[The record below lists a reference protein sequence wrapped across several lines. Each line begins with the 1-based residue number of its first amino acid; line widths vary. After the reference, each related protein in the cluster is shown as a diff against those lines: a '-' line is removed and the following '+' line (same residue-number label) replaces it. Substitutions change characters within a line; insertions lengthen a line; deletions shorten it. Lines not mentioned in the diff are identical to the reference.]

1 MLDLLKQEICELY
14 NIIISSI
21 DDIYKVTALTNY
33 KNELEVSGKKSFG
46 DSYYEFIK
54 NNKQK
59 GTVYTPEPITSYM
72 IENTI
77 KAAQIINNPYI
88 RIVDPSCGTG
98 NILICCFRFL
108 RNLYKDNLI
117 YINKKTEFKL
127 DEKDIDNHIIR
138 YNLFGF
144 DIDDIALKILV
155 IDLYDLSKGCV
166 LKNIFNK
173 DFLLNKN
180 KCKYDIVI
188 GNPPYVGKKSID
200 NEYASFLK
208 IRYKKVYRDK
218 GDLSYCFF
226 EKALEDLSEGG
237 KLTFIT
243 SRYFIE
249 SPSGENLRKELK
261 EGCTIDKMIDF
272 YGIRPFKNVGIDPL
286 IIFITNHKTLDN
298 QIVIIKPLAVKS
310 KEKKEFY
317 NSVFLKD
324 GNKFNTFMLNKKEL
338 DDKGWVLVDEK
349 VRALINKIKQ
359 KKYTE
364 LSNICNSYQGII
376 TGCDK
381 AFVLNNDTYL
391 RKNIEND
398 IIKPWIKS
406 SFIEKNKILR
416 QDSYIIYSDLIGDT
430 KEYSNAIDYIGL
442 QKEKLLKRRECQK
455 GIRKWYELQW
465 GRNQNIFE
473 GEKIVFPFK
482 ASSNRFAIDTG
493 SYFSADVYA
502 LTIKENVP
510 FTYDFLLYILNSK
523 IYEFYFKTFAK
534 KLGEDAYEYYPNNL
548 MKLCI
553 PAMKDYKSGDE
564 NYLYDYFNFSEEEKE
579 IILGEV

>member
-14 NIIISSI
+14 NIIISPI
-21 DDIYKVTALTNY
+21 DDIYKVTALKNY
-33 KNELEVSGKKSFG
+33 KKELEVSQRKSYG
-46 DSYYEFIK
+46 DGYYEFIK
-54 NNKQK
+54 NNKEK

-72 IENTI
+72 IENTVT
-77 KAAQIINNPYI
+77 AAQIINNPYI
-88 RIVDPSCGTG
+88 KIVDPSCGTG
-98 NILICCFRFL
+98 NILICCFKFL
-108 RNLYKDNLI
+108 RNLYKDNLNL
-117 YINKKTEFKL
+117 INEKNGLELKMQGI
-127 DEKDIDNHIIR
+127 DEHIVK
-138 YNLFGF
+138 YNLYGF
-144 DIDDIALKILV
+144 DIDDIAVKILV
-155 IDLYDLSKGCV
+155 IDLYDLSKGCI

-173 DFLLNKN
+173 DFLVYENE
-180 KCKYDIVI
+180 CKYDIVI

-200 NEYASFLK
+200 NDYASYLK

-226 EKALEDLSEGG
+226 EKALENLNEGG

-249 SPSGENLRKELK
+249 SPSGEDLRKVLK
-261 EGCTIDKMIDF
+261 EDSTIDKMIDF

-286 IIFITNHKTLDN
+286 IMFITNNITVDN
-298 QIVIIKPLAVKS
+298 QIVIIKPLAVKG
-310 KEKKEFY
+310 KKKKEFY
-317 NSVFLKD
+317 NNVFLKA
-324 GNKFNTFMLNKKEL
+324 GNKFKTFMLNKKEL
-338 DDKGWVLVDEK
+338 DDTGWVLVDEK
-349 VRALINKIKQ
+349 VKAILNKIKQ
-359 KKYTE
+359 RKNIQ

-381 AFVLNNDTYL
+381 AFVLNKDTCL
-391 RKNIEND
+391 RRNIEKD

-406 SFIEKNKILR
+406 SYIEKNKISR
-416 QDSYIIYSDLIGDT
+416 QDSYIIYSDLICNP
-430 KEYSNAIDYIGL
+430 KEYSNAISYIGL

-473 GEKIVFPFK
+473 GEKIIFPFK
-482 ASSNRFAIDTG
+482 ASSNRFALDTG

-502 LTIKENVP
+502 LTIKEDAAFN
-510 FTYDFLLYILNSK
+510 YDFLLYILNSK

-553 PAMKDYKSGDE
+553 PIMMDYKGKDE
-564 NYLYDYFNFSEEEKE
+564 DYLYDYFHFSEEEKE

>member
-1 MLDLLKQEICELY
+1 MLDLLKQEIRELY
-14 NIIISSI
+14 NIIISPI
-21 DDIYKVTALTNY
+21 EDVYKLTALKNY
-33 KNELEVSGKKSFG
+33 KIKLGVSGKKSFG
-46 DSYYEFIK
+46 DDYYEFIK
-54 NNKQK
+54 NNKEK

-98 NILICCFRFL
+98 NILICSFKL
-108 RNLYKDNLI
+108 LKKLYKDNLKS
-117 YINKKTEFKL
+117 IN
-127 DEKDIDNHIIR
+127 EKNGLILKEQEIDDHIIK

-144 DIDDIALKILV
+144 DIDDTALKILT
-155 IDLYDLSKGCV
+155 IDLYDLSKGCII
-166 LKNIFNK
+166 KNIFNN
-173 DFLLNKN
+173 DFLVYEN

-188 GNPPYVGKKSID
+188 GNPPYVGKKFIN

-226 EKALEDLSEGG
+226 EKALDDLNDGG

-243 SRYFIE
+243 SRYFME
-249 SPSGENLRKELK
+249 SPSGEELRKALK
-261 EGCTIDKMIDF
+261 EGYTIDKIIDF

-286 IIFITNHKTLDN
+286 IMFITNHKTEDN
-298 QIVIIKPLAVKS
+298 QIEIIKPLAVKS
-310 KEKKEFY
+310 KDRKEFY
-317 NSVFLKD
+317 NNVFLKG
-324 GNKFNTFMLNKKEL
+324 GNKFSTFFIEKKEL

-349 VRALINKIKQ
+349 VRTIINKIKQ
-359 KKYTE
+359 KKSTE

-381 AFVLNNDTYL
+381 AFVLNNDTSL
-391 RKNIEND
+391 LKNIEKD

-416 QDSYIIYSDLIGDT
+416 KDSYLIYSDLICNPQ
-430 KEYSNAIDYIGL
+430 EYNNAIAYIEL
-442 QKEKLLKRRECQK
+442 HREKLSKRRECQK

-482 ASSNRFAIDTG
+482 ASSNRFAIDRG

-502 LTIKENVP
+502 LTLKENVP

-523 IYEFYFKTFAK
+523 IYEFYFKTFVK
-534 KLGEDAYEYYPNNL
+534 KLGKDAYEYYPNNL

-553 PAMKDYKSGDE
+553 PEMKDYNGMDE
-564 NYLYDYFNFSEEEKE
+564 NYLYDYFHFSEEEKE

>member
-1 MLDLLKQEICELY
+1 MLDLLKQEIKDVY
-14 NIIISSI
+14 NIIISPI
-21 DDIYKVTALTNY
+21 DDIYKVIALKDY
-33 KNELEVSGKKSFG
+33 KIKLERSGKKSFG
-46 DSYYEFIK
+46 DDYYEFIK
-54 NNKQK
+54 NNKEK

-98 NILICCFRFL
+98 NILICCFKFL
-108 RNLYKDNLI
+108 KNLYKDNLSF
-117 YINKKTEFKL
+117 INEKNGSKL
-127 DEKDIDNHIIR
+127 NVKSIDDHIIR

-155 IDLYDLSKGCV
+155 IDLYDLSKGCI
-166 LKNIFNK
+166 LENIFNK
-173 DFLLNKN
+173 DFLLYENE
-180 KCKYDIVI
+180 CKYDIVM

-208 IRYKKVYRDK
+208 IKYKKVYSDK

-249 SPSGENLRKELK
+249 SPSGQDLRKVLND
-261 EGCTIDKMIDF
+261 GYTIDKMIDF

-286 IIFITNHKTLDN
+286 IIFITNYKTMDN
-298 QIVIIKPLAVKS
+298 KIAIIKPLAVKS

-317 NSVFLKD
+317 NSVFLKG
-324 GNKFNTFMLNKKEL
+324 GNKFKNFMLNKKEL

-349 VRALINKIKQ
+349 VRTIIKKIKQ
-359 KKYTE
+359 QKHIE

-381 AFVLNNDTYL
+381 AFVLNNDISL
-391 RKNIEND
+391 SKNIEND

-406 SFIEKNKILR
+406 SYIEKNRISR
-416 QDSYIIYSDLIGDT
+416 QDSYIIYSDLICNP

-442 QKEKLLKRRECQK
+442 QREKLVKRRECQK

-465 GRNQNIFE
+465 GRNQSIFE

-482 ASSNRFAIDTG
+482 ASSNRFALDTG

-502 LTIKENVP
+502 LTLKEDTA

-553 PAMKDYKSGDE
+553 PTMLEYKGKNE
-564 NYLYDYFNFSEEEKE
+564 NYLYDYFHFSEEEKE

>member
-1 MLDLLKQEICELY
+1 MLDLLKQEIKDVY
-14 NIIISSI
+14 NIIISPI
-21 DDIYKVTALTNY
+21 DDIYKVIALKDY
-33 KNELEVSGKKSFG
+33 KIKLKVSGGKNFG
-46 DSYYEFIK
+46 DGYYEFIK
-54 NNKQK
+54 NNKEK

-88 RIVDPSCGTG
+88 KIVDPSCGTG
-98 NILICCFRFL
+98 NILITCFKFL
-108 RNLYKDNLI
+108 QNLYKDNLSF
-117 YINKKTEFKL
+117 INEKNGLKL
-127 DEKDIDNHIIR
+127 NVKNIDDHIIR

-155 IDLYDLSKGCV
+155 IDLYDLSKGCI
-166 LKNIFNK
+166 LGNIFNK
-173 DFLLNKN
+173 DFLLYENE
-180 KCKYDIVI
+180 CKYDIVI

-208 IRYKKVYRDK
+208 IKYKKVYRDK

-226 EKALEDLSEGG
+226 ERALEDLSEGG

-249 SPSGENLRKELK
+249 SPSGEDLRKLLK
-261 EGCTIDKMIDF
+261 EGYTIDKMIDF

-286 IIFITNHKTLDN
+286 IIFITNHKTMDN
-298 QIVIIKPLAVKS
+298 QIEIIKPLTVKG

-317 NSVFLKD
+317 NNVFLKG

-349 VRALINKIKQ
+349 VRTIIKKIKQ
-359 KKYTE
+359 QKHTE
-364 LSNICNSYQGII
+364 LSNICYSYQGII

-381 AFVLNNDTYL
+381 AFVLNNDTSL
-391 RKNIEND
+391 RKNIEKD
-398 IIKPWIKS
+398 IMKPWIKS
-406 SFIEKNKILR
+406 SYIEKNKISR
-416 QDSYIIYSDLIGDT
+416 QDSYIIYSDLICNP
-430 KEYSNAIDYIGL
+430 KEYNNAIAYIGL
-442 QKEKLLKRRECQK
+442 QKEKLIKRRECQK

-465 GRNQNIFE
+465 GRNQSIFE
-473 GEKIVFPFK
+473 DEKIIFPFK
-482 ASSNRFAIDTG
+482 ASSNRFALDTG

-502 LTIKENVP
+502 LTIKEDAA
-510 FTYDFLLYILNSK
+510 FTYDYLLYILNSK

-553 PAMKDYKSGDE
+553 PTMMEYKGKDE
-564 NYLYDYFNFSEEEKE
+564 NYLYDYFHFSEEEKE

>member
-1 MLDLLKQEICELY
+1 MLDLLKKEIKEVY
-14 NIIISSI
+14 NIIISPI
-21 DDIYKVTALTNY
+21 DDIYKVIALKNY
-33 KNELEVSGKKSFG
+33 KIKLEISGKKSFG
-46 DSYYEFIK
+46 DGYYEFIK
-54 NNKQK
+54 NNKEK

-98 NILICCFRFL
+98 NILICCFKFL
-108 RNLYKDNLI
+108 ENLYKDNLSF
-117 YINKKTEFKL
+117 INEKNGLKL
-127 DEKDIDNHIIR
+127 NEKSIDDHIIR

-155 IDLYDLSKGCV
+155 IDLYDLSKGCM
-166 LKNIFNK
+166 LRNIFNK
-173 DFLLNKN
+173 DFLLYENE
-180 KCKYDIVI
+180 CKYDIVI

-208 IRYKKVYRDK
+208 IKYKKVYRDK

-226 EKALEDLSEGG
+226 EKSLEDLSEGG

-249 SPSGENLRKELK
+249 SPSGENLRKMLK
-261 EGCTIDKMIDF
+261 EGYTIDKMIDF

-286 IIFITNHKTLDN
+286 IIFITNHKTSDN
-298 QIVIIKPLAVKS
+298 QIEIIKPLTVKG

-317 NSVFLKD
+317 NNVFLKG
-324 GNKFNTFMLNKKEL
+324 GNKFNVFMLNKKEL

-349 VRALINKIKQ
+349 VRTIIKKIKQ
-359 KKYTE
+359 QKHTE
-364 LSNICNSYQGII
+364 LSNICYSYQGII

-381 AFVLNNDTYL
+381 AFVLNKDTLL
-391 RKNIEND
+391 RKNIEKN

-406 SFIEKNKILR
+406 SYIEKNKILR
-416 QDSYIIYSDLIGDT
+416 QDSYIIYSDLICNP
-430 KEYSNAIDYIGL
+430 KEYNNAIAYIGL
-442 QKEKLLKRRECQK
+442 QREKLLKRRECQK

-473 GEKIVFPFK
+473 GEKIIFPFK
-482 ASSNRFAIDTG
+482 ASSNRFALDTG

-502 LTIKENVP
+502 LTLKEDTEV
-510 FTYDFLLYILNSK
+510 TYDFLLYILNSK

-553 PAMKDYKSGDE
+553 PTMMEYKGKDE
-564 NYLYDYFNFSEEEKE
+564 NYLYDYFHLNEEEKE
-579 IILGEV
+579 IILGKV